1 MIGRATRMKLTQRT
15 QHILTAYLF
24 IFPGLA
30 LYLVFNIY
38 PIVKA
43 FQMSFYEWSIMP
55 GTENEFVG
63 LANYGRALAD
73 PIVGLSLRNTIVYTL
88 VTVVGQMVL
97 ALLAA
102 LLLNHIVRGKI
113 FFRTLYYLPVVTSWV
128 IVSLLFKYLFQSPNG
143 LVNHVL
149 ENILHVIDDPIPWL
163 RVAKTAMVPIWSLGI
178 WKGVGWSMVIFL
190 AALQTIPSEL
200 YEVAAIDGAG
210 IWQRFTHI
218 TLPLIRP
225 TLVFTLVMLMIGGFN
240 VFISVALITNGGPL
254 QRTEVMLSYMYHQ
267 AFDFL
272 DFGYGA
278 ALSFIL
284 AIIIVTVSF
293 LQIRFLREPEPLS

>member
-1 MIGRATRMKLTQRT
+1 MIGKAARMKLTQRT

>member
-1 MIGRATRMKLTQRT
+1 MKLTQRT